1 MQGGPGLRCP
11 QNPALGRCGG
21 SRRVGGRAPGR
32 SSPDTQRGL
41 PTRCARGLFLLKERH
56 TEGTGRT
63 ASAGLELRPQ
73 HGLQVCSQMAG
84 ETEGCV
90 SAPHACHSPAC
101 VEPQV
106 TASCGPVPFSSV
118 VWTWHVPRGS
128 AVRSYRLRSLRRGV
142 APLAR
147 PLRCPWTLRVS
158 PASLLL
164 DTATR
169 PPENPFG
176 SPARC
181 VRARP
186 APRAACIS
194 QKWPR
199 QLLLQHVLLL
209 KRDPDASPHRA
220 QASVSPHDLHLD
232 GRSGSDAMRLL
243 RG

>member
-1 MQGGPGLRCP
+1 
-11 QNPALGRCGG
+11 
-21 SRRVGGRAPGR
+21 
-32 SSPDTQRGL
+32 
-41 PTRCARGLFLLKERH
+41 
-56 TEGTGRT
+56 
-63 ASAGLELRPQ
+63 
-73 HGLQVCSQMAG
+73 MAG

-186 APRAACIS
+186 APGAACIS
-194 QKWPR
+194 PKWPR

>member
-1 MQGGPGLRCP
+1 MSPEPSSWPVRRQPSHPRPSPGLVQPRHAAGAAHEVRAG
-11 QNPALGRCGG
+11 ALP
-21 SRRVGGRAPGR
+21 VERASHG
-32 SSPDTQRGL
+32 
-41 PTRCARGLFLLKERH
+41 
-56 TEGTGRT
+56 EGTGRT

-118 VWTWHVPRGS
+118 VWTWHVPHGS
-128 AVRSYRLRSLRRGV
+128 AVRSYRLRSLRRGM

-186 APRAACIS
+186 APGAACIS
-194 QKWPR
+194 PKWPR